1 VLGSSFADDGA
12 NDLDPNVARNDE
24 TNDAV
29 NDEINH
35 AVHDAVHDAVND
47 ENNLAERR
55 QGAGA
60 GRE

>member
-12 NDLDPNVARNDE
+12 NDLDPNVAPNAETSDE

-29 NDEINH
+29 NHAGKDEH
-35 AVHDAVHDAVND
+35 
-47 ENNLAERR
+47 NLPERR

-60 GRE
+60 GSD